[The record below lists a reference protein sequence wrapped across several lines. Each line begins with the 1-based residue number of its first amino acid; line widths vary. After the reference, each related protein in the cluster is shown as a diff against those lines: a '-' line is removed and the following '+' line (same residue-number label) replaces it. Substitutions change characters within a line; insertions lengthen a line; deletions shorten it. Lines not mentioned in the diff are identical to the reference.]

1 MSLTV
6 GSRLGPYEIVAFIG
20 HGGMGEVYRAHDSRL
35 RRDVAIKVLPAK
47 FAADAER
54 VRRFEQEARAV
65 SALNHPNIVTLFD
78 LGQAG
83 PDYFMATEFIEGR
96 TLRAHLQERGRWAP
110 NEAIEIVLQCA
121 AALTGAHTAGIVH
134 RDIKPE
140 NIMLR
145 RDGYVKLLDFGLA
158 TFDVPQAPD
167 AETGIVPLN
176 LTSEGVVLG
185 TVNYLSPEQARGLRV
200 DARTDVFSLGVVL
213 YEMLTGSPPFA
224 GATAGDT
231 IASLLRAEPAP
242 LAEHAPTLASE
253 LQRIVSKALA
263 KDRDERYG
271 SVSDFA
277 KDLEQ
282 LGRDLVF
289 RARLADS
296 GAPASSGATAATVP
310 LDRSAEPARRRFLA
324 LTIGAVIIVVA
335 AVWSAWQLIPRT
347 DDAGAGRVAPV
358 KISSLAV
365 LPFKFVGGNS
375 ADAYLGLGL
384 ADALIAKLTN
394 LRQLTV
400 RPTNAVHQYADGDLD
415 AGQVGRTLQVDAVFS
430 GHVQRV
436 GDQVRV
442 SVQLIRTPNAGAAA
456 EIVLSKVVAGTTG
469 DPFGLQDRLAAEIV
483 QALALQLSGD
493 EQRQLAKRYTDDPV
507 AYQLYLEGRFFSEKK
522 TPEAL
527 QRAIGFFGQATTKDP
542 GFALAYLGEAM
553 VWNGLAEIS
562 AVPASDA
569 MPKARVALQRALD
582 LDGALGEAHAF
593 KSIISRII
601 DWRFEEAERESELSM
616 SLEPNNPMV
625 LQWRGVHLLAMGRGD
640 EAIELH
646 RRAVAIDPIAVLV
659 RSQLCRALYLT
670 KRYDEA
676 IQVGQA
682 LVQMEATHSAAYQFI
697 GLSLSEQGH
706 HRDAIAA
713 LEQTVTLAPRN
724 TERIAALAYGY
735 ARAGRRADAQTLM
748 KQLQAP
754 GVGFGNAYHL
764 ATIAVGLG
772 DTDAALEWLDQAL
785 RDREPMLANRVKI
798 DPKLDTLRPAPRFVA
813 LLRQMQLDR

>member
-1 MSLTV
+1 MSLTA

-35 RRDVAIKVLPAK
+35 RRDVAIKVLPAR
-47 FAADAER
+47 FAADVER

-96 TLRAHLQERGRWAP
+96 TLRAHLQERGRWAA

-224 GATAGDT
+224 GPTAGDT
-231 IASLLRAEPAP
+231 IASLLRADPAP
-242 LAEHAPTLASE
+242 LGERAPVLADE

-296 GAPASSGATAATVP
+296 GAPSSSGATAATVP
-310 LDRSAEPARRRFLA
+310 LVRSAKPDRRRSRALA
-324 LTIGAVIIVVA
+324 IAGAIVVVA
-335 AVWSAWQLIPRT
+335 GVWASWRLNSKADDPVSNRAVSL
-347 DDAGAGRVAPV
+347 

-365 LPFKFVGGNS
+365 LPFKFVGGAP

-400 RPTNAVHQYADGDLD
+400 RPTNAVHQYADGDPD
-415 AGQVGRTLQVDAVFS
+415 AGQAGRTLQVDAVFS
-430 GHVQRV
+430 GNVQRV

-442 SVQLIRTPNAGAAA
+442 SVQLIRTPKAGAAA
-456 EIVLSKVVAGTTG
+456 EIVLSKVVSGTTA

-507 AYQLYLEGRFFSEKK
+507 AYQLYLEGRFFSQKR
-522 TPEAL
+522 TPETF
-527 QRAIGFFGQATTKDP
+527 QRAIDFFGQATAKDP
-542 GFALAYLGEAM
+542 GFALAYLGEAI
-553 VWNGLAEIS
+553 VWNSLAEIG
-562 AVPASDA
+562 AAPASDV
-569 MPKARVALQRALD
+569 MPKARTALQRALD

-593 KSIISRII
+593 KSIMSRII
-601 DWRFEEAERESELSM
+601 DWRFEEADQESQLSM
-616 SLEPNNPMV
+616 DLEPNNPMV
-625 LQWRGVHLLAMGRGD
+625 LQWRGVHLLAMGRSD
-640 EAIELH
+640 EAVELH
-646 RRAVAIDPIAVLV
+646 RRAVAIDPIDVLV
-659 RSQLCRALYLT
+659 RSQFCRALYLT
-670 KRYDEA
+670 KRYDDA
-676 IQVGQA
+676 IAAGQA
-682 LVQMEATHSAAYQFI
+682 LIQMEATQSAAYQFV
-697 GLSLSEQGH
+697 GLSLSELGRH
-706 HRDAIAA
+706 VDAITA
-713 LEQTVTLAPRN
+713 LEHAVTLAPKN

-735 ARAGRRADAQTLM
+735 ARAGRRADARTLM

-754 GVGFGNAYHL
+754 SVGFGNAYHL
-764 ATIAVGLG
+764 ATIATGLG
-772 DTDAALEWLDQAL
+772 DTRAALAWLELAL

-798 DPKLDTLRPAPRFVA
+798 DPKLDALRPAPRFVA